1 MSLTHNANIVGAYD
15 AKTRFSELLD
25 QVQSGEEI
33 TITKHGTPVA
43 RLVPVKKKTTPQER
57 REAIERWKES
67 SKGIT
72 LGGLKIR
79 DLINEGRP

>member
-1 MSLTHNANIVGAYD
+1 MATVHHPKTIGAYD

-33 TITKHGTPVA
+33 TITKHGMPVA
-43 RLVPVKKKTTPQER
+43 RLVPVKKKATSQER
-57 REAIERWKES
+57 KEAIERWKES

-79 DLINEGRP
+79 DLLNEGRP